1 MTWQQ
6 HYPCPLHLFICSSPA
21 PTSSTCFS
29 SSFYLFFACTLS
41 PWPSPF
47 GFIFS
52 GTASHTCRTSLR
64 PPGLSFKYDL
74 MAAPKAT
81 RRLLSRV
88 AFSRL
93 AWLAKSVGQLPRPAG
108 QHSLS
113 HFATVFVSVSV
124 SPAVSVSV
132 LRVCCAIN
140 THAIHILWL
149 QMKSTSAAHKWHNTH
164 RHLHTHMHTQ
174 LLLTHTVIT
183 LLAPATA
190 LCVCIETNKVGSIH
204 KAVKAVTKFGLVLCS
219 LLSGAA

>member
-1 MTWQQ
+1 MAATLLLPPSPFHLQQ
-6 HYPCPLHLFICSSPA
+6 PSANVINLFLLFFC
-21 PTSSTCFS
+21 
-29 SSFYLFFACTLS
+29 LFFACTLS

-52 GTASHTCRTSLR
+52 GTARHNCRPSLH

-74 MAAPKAT
+74 MAAPKRQGASSLALASLAL
-81 RRLLSRV
+81 RGLLN
-88 AFSRL
+88 
-93 AWLAKSVGQLPRPAG
+93 QLGSCRA
-108 QHSLS
+108 QQDNTLS

-174 LLLTHTVIT
+174 LLLKHTVIT

-219 LLSGAA
+219 LLSGAT